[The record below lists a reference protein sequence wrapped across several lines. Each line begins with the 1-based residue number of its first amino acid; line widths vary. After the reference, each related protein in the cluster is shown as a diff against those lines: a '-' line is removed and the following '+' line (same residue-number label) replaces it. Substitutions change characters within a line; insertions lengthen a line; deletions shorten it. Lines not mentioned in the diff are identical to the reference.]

1 MRKIVLACLLCFVLV
16 TSASATLEFTGRG
29 NSLQFDTTEFP
40 PQMKKNFEIFK
51 VKCTKCH
58 PQQRIV
64 IAYVSGR
71 MPITGQT
78 FDMDSLKTLSFR
90 MYRKAMTKPETFISK
105 EEIKPIHILLKY
117 MMEAS
122 SH

>member
-1 MRKIVLACLLCFVLV
+1 MRKLLFACLLCFIMV
-16 TSASATLEFTGRG
+16 TTASASLKFFGRG
-29 NSLQFDTTEFP
+29 NSLQFDTSEFP
-40 PQMKKNFEIFK
+40 PNMKANFEIFK

-90 MYRKAMTKPETFISK
+90 MYRKAMTKPETLITK
-105 EEIKPIHILLKY
+105 EEIRPIHALLKY

>member
-1 MRKIVLACLLCFVLV
+1 MRKLLFACLLCFIMV
-16 TSASATLEFTGRG
+16 TTASATLKFNGRG
-29 NSLQFDTTEFP
+29 NSLQFDTSEFP
-40 PQMKKNFEIFK
+40 PNMKANFEIFK

-90 MYRKAMTKPETFISK
+90 MYRKAMTKPETLITK
-105 EEIKPIHILLKY
+105 EEIRPIHALLKY

>member
-1 MRKIVLACLLCFVLV
+1 MRHFIFAILICLLMSS
-16 TSASATLEFTGRG
+16 SASATLKFFGRG

-40 PQMKKNFEIFK
+40 PQMKANYEVFR

-71 MPITGQT
+71 LPITGQV
-78 FDMDSLKTLSFR
+78 FDMDSMKTLSFR
-90 MYRKAMTKPETFISK
+90 MYRKAMHKPETLITK
-105 EEIKPIHILLKY
+105 DEIRPIYNLLKF
-117 MMEAS
+117 MMQES

>member
-1 MRKIVLACLLCFVLV
+1 MRSIVLASLIVIMLV
-16 TSASATLEFTGRG
+16 SSASATLKFFGRG

-40 PQMKKNFEIFK
+40 PQMKANYEVFK

-71 MPITGQT
+71 LPITGQV
-78 FDMDSLKTLSFR
+78 FDMDSMKTLSFR
-90 MYRKAMTKPETFISK
+90 MYRKAMHKPETLITK
-105 EEIKPIHILLKY
+105 EEIKPIYNLLKF
-117 MMEAS
+117 MMQES

>member
-1 MRKIVLACLLCFVLV
+1 MRKLVLACLLCFITVS
-16 TSASATLEFTGRG
+16 SALATLKFSGRG
-29 NSLQFDTTEFP
+29 NSLQFDTADFP
-40 PQMKKNFEIFK
+40 PNMKANYEIFK
-51 VKCTKCH
+51 AKCTKCH
-58 PQQRIV
+58 PQQRTV
-64 IAYVSGR
+64 IAFVSGR

-90 MYRKAMTKPETFISK
+90 MYRKSMTKPDTHISK